1 MKKVLIFYASYG
13 GGHLNAAK
21 SINDY
26 IISNYPNNDVEL
38 IDCMK
43 YVNKTI
49 EKLTTA
55 AYREMAKKAPWAW
68 GKIYSDSQKG
78 PLAHLSS
85 RSNKIMAIK
94 LLRLLREK
102 QPDVIIST
110 HPFGSQ
116 MCSYLKR
123 KNKITAKIATI
134 MTDFSPHD
142 QWLVGHKF
150 TDYFFVAN
158 DKMKNYLISKGITEN
173 KISVTGI
180 PISNRFLKTYNKK
193 EILDTYNLSEDK
205 FTVLFFGGGEFGLG
219 KTKTAEIFESF
230 VQESLKE
237 KIQIIAIAGKNPKM
251 KASFKEIVSKYSV
264 NTTTTN
270 TTDITN
276 NVKIL
281 EFTNQVPEL
290 MSISDLVVTKPGG
303 LTTSESL
310 ASHLPMLI
318 INPIPGQEE
327 ENAEFL
333 EDKGIAIW
341 LRKNDDSK
349 LIIENLLADSQKLNL
364 MKENTKLL
372 ARPHSTETICKMI
385 LGTEQKII

>member
-1 MKKVLIFYASYG
+1 MKILIFYASYG

-26 IISNYPNNDVEL
+26 IISNYPSYDVEL

-158 DKMKNYLISKGITEN
+158 DKMKNYLISKGIAEN
-173 KISVTGI
+173 KVFVTGI

-349 LIIENLLADSQKLNL
+349 LIIENLLADNKKLNL

-372 ARPHSTETICKMI
+372 ARPHSTETICKLI

>member
-1 MKKVLIFYASYG
+1 MKILIFYASYG

-26 IISNYPNNDVEL
+26 IISNYPNYDVEL

-142 QWLVGHKF
+142 QWLVVHKF

-158 DKMKNYLISKGITEN
+158 DKMKNYLISKGIAEN
-173 KISVTGI
+173 KVFVTGI

-251 KASFKEIVSKYSV
+251 KASFNEIVSKYSV

-349 LIIENLLADSQKLNL
+349 LIIENLLADNKKLNL

>member
-1 MKKVLIFYASYG
+1 MKILIFYASYG

-26 IISNYPNNDVEL
+26 IISNYPNYYVEL
-38 IDCMK
+38 LDCMK

-158 DKMKNYLISKGITEN
+158 DKMKNYLINKGITEN

-230 VQESLKE
+230 VQESLKN

-349 LIIENLLADSQKLNL
+349 LIIENLLADNQKLNL